1 MLLPELK
8 QKRSSDQTHFDE
20 LAPKA
25 VVAKR
30 VFICGVEVTQ
40 DKEMCSPSL
49 EAFKRQQ
56 GVCQENIA
64 FEATGYGMR
73 YRINSC
79 S

>member
-25 VVAKR
+25 VLEKW
-30 VFICGVEVTQ
+30 VFICDVEVTQ
-40 DKEMCSPSL
+40 GKEMCFPSL
-49 EAFKRQQ
+49 KTFKRQQ
-56 GVCQENIA
+56 GVCQENTA
-64 FEATGYGMR
+64 CEATGYGMR
-73 YRINSC
+73 YRVNSC